1 MLFMT
6 FGKGESE
13 MINYQKDDFDGSFE
27 DIMNSI
33 NNILN
38 NTGEGYETEE
48 NIEEED
54 EMLKK
59 KNEKINRNEV

>member
-1 MLFMT
+1 
-6 FGKGESE
+6 

-48 NIEEED
+48 NTEEED

-59 KNEKINRNEV
+59 RYEKINRNEV